1 MKNSLIFVSSLV
13 LATSLA
19 ACKNEAEQPKPAE
32 SARAS
37 GNMSGMPMAEQPTH
51 GMSTGTVTA
60 VDAAKGKITLDHG
73 AITALDWQPMTMSF
87 SIQPEQ
93 ASGLKAGDKVSFEID
108 WDGQAGT
115 ITKIEKSGS

>member
-19 ACKNEAEQPKPAE
+19 ACKNEAEQP
-32 SARAS
+32 
-37 GNMSGMPMAEQPTH
+37 TH
-51 GMSTGTVTA
+51 GTSTGTVTA